1 MMPATRAMTVSVLL
15 VLAAGCG
22 GGTGGNDGGG
32 GAGAAGTGGTAGAT
46 GAGGAA
52 GTAGAGG
59 AAGSTGAAGTTG
71 TGGTG
76 GVVGVPCGGV
86 NCRADQVC
94 VHPTCG
100 GVQVCDPLGDAG
112 QCPSGWVMTNQCP
125 TSGGPGCIPPAC
137 DPPPPKCVDTP
148 AACSGAPMC
157 SCLPADVC
165 TQTNGQSGG
174 SCAFVSEANVVCLS
188 A

>member
-1 MMPATRAMTVSVLL
+1 MTLSVLL

-32 GAGAAGTGGTAGAT
+32 GAGTGGTTGAGGASGST

-52 GTAGAGG
+52 GA
-59 AAGSTGAAGTTG
+59 TG

-76 GVVGVPCGGV
+76 GGVPCGGV
-86 NCRADQVC
+86 SCRADQVC
-94 VHPTCG
+94 VHPSCG
-100 GVQVCDPLGDAG
+100 GGAQVCIPLGDAG
-112 QCPSGWVMTNQCP
+112 QCQSGWTMTNQCP
-125 TSGGPGCIPPAC
+125 TSGGPGCVPPPC
-137 DPPPPKCVDTP
+137 DPPPPKCVDIP

-157 SCLPADVC
+157 SCLPDTVC
-165 TQTNGQSGG
+165 TQTNGQYGG
-174 SCAFVSEANVVCLS
+174 ICAFVSDANVTCLS